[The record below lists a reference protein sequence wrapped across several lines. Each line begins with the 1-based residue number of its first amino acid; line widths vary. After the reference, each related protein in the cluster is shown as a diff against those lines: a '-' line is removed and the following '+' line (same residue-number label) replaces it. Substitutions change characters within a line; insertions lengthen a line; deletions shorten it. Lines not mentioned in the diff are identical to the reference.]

1 MKPIKRLP
9 KSIGEYAGA
18 LTQAQNEGAAHALE
32 IVLYVMVD
40 KFGWDVDQVKTLMD
54 HVANQVQA
62 VTQGYIT
69 VHDIRTVLREEYQ
82 IEV

>member
-1 MKPIKRLP
+1 MKPIRKLP

-32 IVLYVMVD
+32 IVLYVLVD
-40 KFGWDVDQVKTLMD
+40 KFAWDVDQVKDLMD
-54 HVANQVQA
+54 HVANQAQA
-62 VTQGYIT
+62 VTQGYMTIK
-69 VHDIRTVLREEYQ
+69 DIRTVLREEYQ